1 MFRSADRIFI
11 RLIGLA
17 ALCVIGVQLAM
28 ALFLGHGAWPILA
41 HAGWRFLTDSMWNPV
56 LDHFGALPIL
66 YGTLLSSL
74 LALCLA
80 APLGIGIAIF
90 LAELAPRW
98 LRALVGPLVEL
109 LAAIPS
115 VIYGLWGIFVLIPWL
130 RDTGEPHLIRVL
142 GVLPLFRGPPYGI
155 GLFAA
160 GVILAI
166 MILPIITA
174 LSRDVLLAV
183 PNTQRE
189 AALALG
195 ATRWEVVRIAVL
207 RYGRSGLLGAIFLGL
222 GRALG
227 ETMAV
232 TMVIGNRP
240 DIAASLFAP
249 AQTMASLLAN
259 EFAEATGELHRSALF
274 AVGLL
279 LFAVTFGINALA
291 RVMVSRFLPQRGSVA

>member
-11 RLIGLA
+11 RLIGAA
-17 ALCVIGVQLAM
+17 ALSVIAGQLAM

-41 HAGWRFLTDSMWNPV
+41 HTGWRFLTDSMWNPV

-74 LALCLA
+74 VALCLA

-130 RDTGEPHLIRVL
+130 RDTGEPHLIRAF
-142 GVLPLFRGPPYGI
+142 GALPLFRGPPYGI

-195 ATRWEVVRIAVL
+195 ATRWEVVRVAVL

-279 LFAVTFGINALA
+279 LFVVTFGINALA
-291 RVMVSRFLPQRGSVA
+291 RIMVSRFLPQRGSVV